1 MSTRGKEMEQK
12 DSGEDKTALD
22 ARIAKEVAA
31 AQALKSKRD
40 AEVVENVAEEALALS
55 ESNRK
60 INRILCERLNGLTNQ
75 LRGERSA
82 IKVTNPC
89 TEVGRP
95 RLNPTADMRG
105 DVTNPYNRVSIDQLI
120 RMKPRAIS
128 NNIATSEE
136 VARVSVKIEGMGVPT
151 QYVQSVVLQAVF
163 YCKDASSSVY
173 LDPQGSFEFPG
184 GMIGA
189 DAVLAILKSDAA
201 TLRRICR
208 LYAPVTW
215 NYMLTHDA
223 PPSDWAAMGFDYTD
237 RFAAFDCFDYIENE
251 AAVKPLEGLIR
262 KPTPR
267 EYIAHATHRSLV
279 LDRAARNE
287 KYSNYGV
294 EITGGT
300 LGERLERDFTKAPSK

>member
-1 MSTRGKEMEQK
+1 MSGRGKEMEQK
-12 DSGEDKTALD
+12 EGGEDRTALD
-22 ARIAKEVAA
+22 ARIAKEHAA
-31 AQALKSKRD
+31 AMSMKSKK
-40 AEVVENVAEEALALS
+40 EVDTVENIAEEALALS

-60 INRILCERLNGLTNQ
+60 INRILNERLTGLTGQ

-89 TEVGRP
+89 FEIGRP
-95 RLNPTADMRG
+95 RLNPTADMKG

-120 RMKPRAIS
+120 RIKPKAIS

-136 VARVSVKIEGMGVPT
+136 IAKVSVKIEGMGVPT
-151 QYVQSVVLQAVF
+151 NYVQSVILQAVI
-163 YCKDASSSVY
+163 YCKDASSSAY

-208 LYAPVTW
+208 LYAPITW
-215 NYMLTHDA
+215 NYMLTHNA
-223 PPSDWAAMGFDYTD
+223 PPSDWAAMGFDYRD

-262 KPTPR
+262 SPTPR
-267 EYIAHATHRSLV
+267 EYIAHSTHRSIV

-287 KYSNYGV
+287 KLANYGV
-294 EITGGT
+294 EITGGM
-300 LGERLERDFTKAPSK
+300 LGERIERDFTKAPRK